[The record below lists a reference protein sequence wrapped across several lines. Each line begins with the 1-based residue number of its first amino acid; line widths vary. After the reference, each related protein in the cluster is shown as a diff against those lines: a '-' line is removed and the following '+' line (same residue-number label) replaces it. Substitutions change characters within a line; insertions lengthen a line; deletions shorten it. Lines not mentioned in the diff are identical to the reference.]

1 MSLRFVRSSL
11 YDFIKNASNNDKYT
25 KLHVS
30 SGCSEYKKQV
40 KYFFF
45 FFSYLVEST
54 RSRNERLYYT
64 NLRNNKKKMMKDV
77 IRLA

>member
-45 FFSYLVEST
+45 FFS
-54 RSRNERLYYT
+54 R
-64 NLRNNKKKMMKDV
+64 
-77 IRLA
+77 I